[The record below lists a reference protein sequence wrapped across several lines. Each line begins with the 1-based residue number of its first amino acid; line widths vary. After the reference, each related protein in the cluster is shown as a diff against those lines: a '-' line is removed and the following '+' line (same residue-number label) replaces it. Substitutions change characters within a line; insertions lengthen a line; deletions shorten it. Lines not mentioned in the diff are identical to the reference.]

1 MLPNTSSQKGY
12 TQNRGGRNALSGF
25 RGRANRGKKP
35 VKDTP
40 TNEEPDVK
48 PENTIEE
55 QPKDEPKAIETPED
69 KPEK

>member
-1 MLPNTSSQKGY
+1 MLPNNSSQKGY
-12 TQNRGGRNALSGF
+12 TQNRGGRNALSGM
-25 RGRANRGKKP
+25 RGRANRGKKV

-40 TNEEPDVK
+40 TNEKPEVK

-55 QPKDEPKAIETPED
+55 QSPDEPKAIETPED